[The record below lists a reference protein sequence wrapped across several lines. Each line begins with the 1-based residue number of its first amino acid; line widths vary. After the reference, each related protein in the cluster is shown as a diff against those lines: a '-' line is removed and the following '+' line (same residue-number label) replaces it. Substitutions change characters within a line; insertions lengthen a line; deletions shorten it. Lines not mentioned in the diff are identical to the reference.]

1 MLPPTSHA
9 NQVAAAGRGV
19 RFGQYHLGH
28 NDDRSGSRLSKADFA
43 NNMRTRY
50 RYDTDRRLRV

>member
-19 RFGQYHLGH
+19 RFGQYHLEYNYDG
-28 NDDRSGSRLSKADFA
+28 SGSRLIKTDFA

-50 RYDTDRRLRV
+50 RCDTDRRLRV